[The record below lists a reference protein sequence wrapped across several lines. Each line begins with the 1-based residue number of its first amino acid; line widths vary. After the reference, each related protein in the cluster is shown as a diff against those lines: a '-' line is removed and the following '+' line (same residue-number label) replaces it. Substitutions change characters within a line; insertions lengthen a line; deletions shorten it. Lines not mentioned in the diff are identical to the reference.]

1 MNRNTFIIIIDDEG
15 QEYLSMDHTECNK
28 NWQGGYS
35 SKAWDYSDV
44 RVYGLSL
51 ENDHINIVEVY
62 RYYVAK
68 LHPECSA
75 LFQNP
80 KYKKWGLT
88 EGSI

>member
-1 MNRNTFIIIIDDEG
+1 MNTNTFIIKIDDEG

-28 NWQGGYS
+28 NWQDGYS
-35 SKAWDYSDV
+35 SKAWNYSDV

-80 KYKKWGLT
+80 KSKKWGLT